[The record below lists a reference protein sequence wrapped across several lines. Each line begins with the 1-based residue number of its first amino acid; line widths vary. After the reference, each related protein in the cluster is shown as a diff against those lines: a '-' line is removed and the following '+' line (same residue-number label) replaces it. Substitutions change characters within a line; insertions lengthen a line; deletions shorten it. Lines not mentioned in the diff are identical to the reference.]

1 MDKAAPV
8 VPDKQE
14 VLYRVAQISNLP
26 LLIGALQRLLE
37 LVHSEI
43 SSLSELE
50 RIIRYD
56 QSFSAKLLRVANSVF
71 YSRRGGVRTIAQA
84 IMVMGFDRV
93 KSICL
98 SMLVMQLCSDESAL
112 PAGQRERLWKHA
124 FATANI
130 ASEIVQTKPWID
142 KEFAYVLGLLHDIG
156 RLTLAVHFNDYYQ
169 MVSSM
174 AEIYKMPSW
183 YVEYANSLTHME
195 IGRWMCIKWRLPEC
209 FARVTEFHHQPLRS
223 PSHKSEVILVFLAN
237 VLANVRLFPE
247 YVNDPF
253 TLLCTQKLCLTEE
266 GWEHCIKQ
274 SNMVWPQVDAFWAM
288 LK

>member
-14 VLYRVAQISNLP
+14 VRYRVAQISNLP

-37 LVHSEI
+37 LINSEI
-43 SSLSELE
+43 SSLRELE
-50 RIIRYD
+50 RIIHYE
-56 QSFSAKLLRVANSVF
+56 QSFSAKLLRMANSAF
-71 YSRRGGVRTIAQA
+71 YGRRGGVRTISQA

-98 SMLVMQLCSDESAL
+98 SMLLMQLCSDESAL
-112 PAGQRERLWKHA
+112 PPGQRERLWKHA
-124 FATANI
+124 FATASI
-130 ASEIVQTKPWID
+130 ASEIVQTKPWIN

-156 RLTLAVHFNDYYQ
+156 RLPLAVHFNDYFQ

-183 YVEYANSLTHME
+183 YVEYANGLTHTE
-195 IGRWMCIKWRLPEC
+195 IGRWMCIKWGLPES

-237 VLANVRLFPE
+237 VLANARLFPE

-253 TLLCTQKLCLTEE
+253 TLSCTQKLCLTEE

-274 SNMVWPQVDAFWAM
+274 SSMVWPQVDAFWAM